1 MYFILMQDFTNWD
14 KICISPAIYP
24 SNKAMVRR
32 ASKASCMPASLFSLA
47 KTNVIGLNLFLYIP
61 EIVQW
66 TSEPAIIVFLNETH
80 QLIALG

>member
-1 MYFILMQDFTNWD
+1 
-14 KICISPAIYP
+14 
-24 SNKAMVRR
+24 MVRR

>member
-1 MYFILMQDFTNWD
+1 
-14 KICISPAIYP
+14 
-24 SNKAMVRR
+24 MVRR

-47 KTNVIGLNLFLYIP
+47 KTNVIGLNQHIYIP

-80 QLIALG
+80 Q